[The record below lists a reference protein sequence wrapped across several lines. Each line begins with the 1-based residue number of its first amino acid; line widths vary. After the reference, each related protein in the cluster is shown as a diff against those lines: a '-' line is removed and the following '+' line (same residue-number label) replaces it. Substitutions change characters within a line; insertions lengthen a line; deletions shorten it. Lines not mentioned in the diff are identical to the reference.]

1 MIVCCLVKK
10 WDRVAQATQFPSHR
24 PTLERVG
31 PGIFCPMGF
40 CTLERHF
47 SSNHDSRVLLPQTH
61 KGSVM
66 GTSAPKASAFMPMC
80 AHAESQQGSVGELS
94 VYGVPMQSVRTLV
107 DQDAVRQL

>member
-1 MIVCCLVKK
+1 
-10 WDRVAQATQFPSHR
+10 
-24 PTLERVG
+24 
-31 PGIFCPMGF
+31 
-40 CTLERHF
+40 
-47 SSNHDSRVLLPQTH
+47 
-61 KGSVM
+61 M